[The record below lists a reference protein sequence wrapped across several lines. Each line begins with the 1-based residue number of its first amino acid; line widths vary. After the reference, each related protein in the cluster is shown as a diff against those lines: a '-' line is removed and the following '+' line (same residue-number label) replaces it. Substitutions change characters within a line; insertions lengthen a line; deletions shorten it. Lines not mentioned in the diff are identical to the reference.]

1 MADIDNSLIIQ
12 DLRKEQIVRELLEKT
27 KNGGLTW
34 THLGGNEFSTSFT
47 DSDFIAWSFSLSKT
61 QIGTLSYRYNLDIKK
76 NSNTYLTMS
85 DGALGS
91 SSRDTQSK
99 DLYEVVEMLTLG
111 LDSRA
116 EEALRSIQSILSA
129 AES

>member
-1 MADIDNSLIIQ
+1 
-12 DLRKEQIVRELLEKT
+12 
-27 KNGGLTW
+27 
-34 THLGGNEFSTSFT
+34 
-47 DSDFIAWSFSLSKT
+47 
-61 QIGTLSYRYNLDIKK
+61 
-76 NSNTYLTMS
+76 MS